1 MSRFVDPDATERM
14 SLGECLCPGTPH
26 AEGDWLEMR
35 TELGG
40 TEVGSLM
47 TGDSLDSLEA
57 LIVDWNMLDK
67 SGAKPP
73 INRDNIQRLYADNF
87 DGLADFIEKHVRV
100 QSVPK
105 ASAEPSRRSSRA
117 RGSRTRTALKAV

>member
-14 SLGECLCPGTPH
+14 PLGECLCPGTPH
-26 AEGDWLEMR
+26 AEGDWLELR

-40 TEVGSLM
+40 TEVSQLM
-47 TGDSLDSLEA
+47 SGDSLDSLEA

-73 INRDNIQRLYADNF
+73 ITRENIERLYADNF
-87 DGLADFIEKHVRV
+87 DGLSDFIAKHVRV
-100 QSVPK
+100 QSLPK
-105 ASAEPSRRSSRA
+105 ASGPTSRRSSSVS
-117 RGSRTRTALKAV
+117 GSQTPKALKAV